1 MKRIPTMNP
10 DRDTLLCNLPDHC
23 VDRCDGEL
31 YKTVRA
37 AGYDIGVRQLID
49 QWNCWGGTVGTFLHI
64 MKSIAD
70 QNDCIAA
77 QVDLE
82 LPTPPHGFA
91 SCDERDEHRRKQD
104 ARFLALCQETEVT
117 T

>member
-1 MKRIPTMNP
+1 MHGAHH
-10 DRDTLLCNLPDHC
+10 LS
-23 VDRCDGEL
+23 E
-31 YKTVRA
+31 
-37 AGYDIGVRQLID
+37 QL
-49 QWNCWGGTVGTFLHI
+49 NI

-70 QNDCIAA
+70 QNHRIAA

-82 LPTPPHGFA
+82 LPAPPHGFA